1 MNIKDFL
8 IDNYIYIIIVIVLI
22 IITIIG
28 FLADKKTKGRSTG
41 KDVLPNNNAN
51 LGNAAGSPAMQ
62 QPMNYQPAV
71 PTNETMNVGAN
82 GPLVNNN
89 VPVEPVNFG
98 QVNNGLVN
106 SINPVM
112 PQETSTNNNSLNV
125 VPGMIQGAI
134 VTPNPVP
141 PVEVAQPTIVPPQNV
156 APIPAAPGPIY
167 QMPQGQP
174 AMNTPV
180 EPTPMASFNQPMPSN
195 NMPGVLPNNINMV
208 PNSEPTN
215 LVGNFGSVN
224 PVTPVNP
231 APIPTPVEPVQP
243 VNPIPPVPNIPVN
256 PVPVSNPVIPNQGT
270 MPQPVNNSQLNFV
283 YGNQQSNQNN
293 NNTGY
298 MQ

>member
-89 VPVEPVNFG
+89 VPVEPVN
-98 QVNNGLVN
+98 
-106 SINPVM
+106 
-112 PQETSTNNNSLNV
+112 V

-134 VTPNPVP
+134 VTPNPGP